1 MKHASNHTFW
11 LGFSSPSFF
20 PYSSA
25 PSVIQP
31 SWICYWSPICIKLS
45 SFHSVCCPFNSPFF
59 PLLEDFALSETAKP
73 RELQPITAA
82 CCLINIKPS
91 AQGCGDLQVSWNH
104 SPLPPGSSRSP
115 AARRGPRAADGT
127 FWAVR
132 SARSTAAHS
141 TQGIQWLKHEA
152 APAAISATGNMFI
165 LLEILI
171 SWLCHRKMMR
181 QANGK
186 VLTTLL

>member
-59 PLLEDFALSETAKP
+59 AQLEDFALSETGKP
-73 RELQPITAA
+73 RELQHITAA

-91 AQGCGDLQVSWNH
+91 ARNCRDLQVSWNH
-104 SPLPPGSSRSP
+104 FPLLPPDISQSL
-115 AARRGPRAADGT
+115 ATRRGTSGYLMIHYELYAHVSRL
-127 FWAVR
+127 VR
-132 SARSTAAHS
+132 LRVQSSTADSILA
-141 TQGIQWLKHEA
+141 IQRLMQEA
-152 APAAISATGNMFI
+152 VLATT
-165 LLEILI
+165 LV
-171 SWLCHRKMMR
+171 HRKRFHFARNSNLMSIS
-181 QANGK
+181 
-186 VLTTLL
+186 L